1 MIALQQTAKEVAM
14 DAPTTMPVRN
24 RYLSHTELVHRPG
37 ERQLAHDFLALLGID
52 LEDAMGGRFMMAVVD
67 KESYVPQYFENFF
80 GGSEVHCE
88 QWAFEEA
95 LIAAI
100 DEGGELAERFAAYQ
114 DRLDRDPTS
123 GMHIGIHYPEI
134 PDWEATVARLQGL
147 EEEFPHLKGRVRI
160 ASLTRPGDP
169 GSFPPLYQ
177 CFVWTDI
184 ISAGSLAIGQRWELS
199 AIDAEYVA

>member
-1 MIALQQTAKEVAM
+1 MDTAIT
-14 DAPTTMPVRN
+14 APARN
-24 RYLSHTELVHRPG
+24 RYLSHAELVHRPG
-37 ERQLAHDFLALLGID
+37 ERKLAEDFLALLGIE

-67 KESYVPQYFENFF
+67 KDSYVPQDFENFF
-80 GGSEVHCE
+80 GGSEVHSE

-95 LIAAI
+95 LEKAI
-100 DEGGELAERFAAYQ
+100 GNCGELAETFAAYQ
-114 DRLDRDPTS
+114 ARLDRDPTS
-123 GMHIGIHYPEI
+123 GMHIGIHYPQV
-134 PDWEATVARLQGL
+134 PVWEETVARLQGL
-147 EEEFPHLKGRVRI
+147 EEEFPELAGRVRI

-199 AIDAEYVA
+199 AIDPEFRP

>member
-1 MIALQQTAKEVAM
+1 MNAGASAVA
-14 DAPTTMPVRN
+14 RK

-52 LEDAMGGRFMMAVVD
+52 LEDAMGGRFMMAVID
-67 KESYVPQYFENFF
+67 KDSYVPQDFENFF
-80 GGSEVHCE
+80 GGSQVHAE

-100 DEGGELAERFAAYQ
+100 GEGGELGRRFAAYQ

-134 PDWEATVARLQGL
+134 AAWEATVARLQNL
-147 EEEFPHLKGRVRI
+147 EQEFPHLSGRLRI

-199 AIDAEYVA
+199 AIDTADFG